1 MDGGGGVAMSG
12 EVVTPSNALTYHP
25 FWRGVRLISGDVGRL
40 PIQVRKRRAG
50 GGSDEATGHP
60 VWWVLTQTPS
70 ANVTPFMFQETMSVS
85 GCVYGNEFAWIR
97 REKWR
102 PDIPIETQATAD
114 LGNAV
119 EVRFIRR
126 TRVQGYRDDQNQ
138 IWYQTTPVSASTAL
152 GPMDE
157 QVPQQIWAKDMLHIR
172 RMTSEGFLGLAPFQ
186 FGTNNL
192 GKNLA
197 AESYQSEFFLNDATP
212 NGMIVPKEGTNPE
225 NASKLIEQLQQR
237 HQGKGRRNRIGF
249 MPAPAEWLKTGIDP
263 QHIQLIDL
271 LKFGIIEVANLL
283 DIPPYKLGSEVSTSF
298 RSLEER
304 NRDYHDQTLDPWL
317 TNWEQECL
325 KLFSERDRNSGEYF
339 LRFDRMKL
347 LKSDP
352 ETLAKS
358 HQVYHS
364 IGVINA
370 NEIREELGKNPYDG
384 GDIYVMQL
392 NQGIVRPDG
401 LENPNIAEDSGDT
414 SDEDVSTDDTS
425 GESEVDSDEDRAMAV
440 VLEQAATRLT
450 RRATK
455 RISGISDPGKFRL
468 AVRQIRDKNRH
479 DFCHELRP
487 ILAIRGRQSDVE
499 PLVDAMLDQIF
510 QQLQQ
515 VDGRGEQLR
524 NSVTAA
530 SEAATTWTVDLF
542 RQYMEQQN
550 GQNGTH
556 LLPRPSGN

>member
-1 MDGGGGVAMSG
+1 
-12 EVVTPSNALTYHP
+12 
-25 FWRGVRLISGDVGRL
+25 
-40 PIQVRKRRAG
+40 
-50 GGSDEATGHP
+50 
-60 VWWVLTQTPS
+60 
-70 ANVTPFMFQETMSVS
+70 
-85 GCVYGNEFAWIR
+85 
-97 REKWR
+97 
-102 PDIPIETQATAD
+102 
-114 LGNAV
+114 
-119 EVRFIRR
+119 
-126 TRVQGYRDDQNQ
+126 
-138 IWYQTTPVSASTAL
+138 
-152 GPMDE
+152 
-157 QVPQQIWAKDMLHIR
+157 
-172 RMTSEGFLGLAPFQ
+172 
-186 FGTNNL
+186 
-192 GKNLA
+192 
-197 AESYQSEFFLNDATP
+197 
-212 NGMIVPKEGTNPE
+212 
-225 NASKLIEQLQQR
+225 
-237 HQGKGRRNRIGF
+237 
-249 MPAPAEWLKTGIDP
+249 
-263 QHIQLIDL
+263 
-271 LKFGIIEVANLL
+271 
-283 DIPPYKLGSEVSTSF
+283 
-298 RSLEER
+298 
-304 NRDYHDQTLDPWL
+304 
-317 TNWEQECL
+317 
-325 KLFSERDRNSGEYF
+325 
-339 LRFDRMKL
+339 
-347 LKSDP
+347 
-352 ETLAKS
+352 
-358 HQVYHS
+358 
-364 IGVINA
+364 
-370 NEIREELGKNPYDG
+370 
-384 GDIYVMQL
+384 MQL